1 MQDYGTY
8 RMSGRET
15 LKYIPMYLL
24 LDGMISYLFFRSWV
38 AWIVLLPGSVIFLK
52 RGRERLAKQRLLMM
66 QTQFLTGMQLV
77 CTSLQAGYA
86 VENAFREALKEL
98 RKIYPEQSFI
108 VKEFGFITG
117 QNELNRSIESLL
129 MDLGKRSHAEDI
141 RNFAEVFCTAKRT
154 GGDLI
159 TVIRNTVSCIQ
170 QKQETRMEIETNL
183 AGKIMEQN
191 MMSMI
196 PVGIL
201 GYVNMTSPD
210 FLEVMYCE
218 PMGQSVMGFCLA
230 VYLTAYLW
238 GKKIME
244 IPV

>member
-15 LKYIPMYLL
+15 LKYILMYLL

-117 QNELNRSIESLL
+117 QNELNRS
-129 MDLGKRSHAEDI
+129 K
-141 RNFAEVFCTAKRT
+141 
-154 GGDLI
+154 
-159 TVIRNTVSCIQ
+159 
-170 QKQETRMEIETNL
+170 
-183 AGKIMEQN
+183 
-191 MMSMI
+191 
-196 PVGIL
+196 
-201 GYVNMTSPD
+201 
-210 FLEVMYCE
+210 
-218 PMGQSVMGFCLA
+218 
-230 VYLTAYLW
+230 
-238 GKKIME
+238 
-244 IPV
+244 

>member
-1 MQDYGTY
+1 
-8 RMSGRET
+8 
-15 LKYIPMYLL
+15 
-24 LDGMISYLFFRSWV
+24 
-38 AWIVLLPGSVIFLK
+38 
-52 RGRERLAKQRLLMM
+52 
-66 QTQFLTGMQLV
+66 
-77 CTSLQAGYA
+77 
-86 VENAFREALKEL
+86 
-98 RKIYPEQSFI
+98 
-108 VKEFGFITG
+108 
-117 QNELNRSIESLL
+117 

>member
-1 MQDYGTY
+1 M
-8 RMSGRET
+8 R
-15 LKYIPMYLL
+15 YILLYFL
-24 LDGMISYLFFRSWV
+24 LDGAISYLFFRSWI
-38 AWIVLLPGSVIFLK
+38 AWIALLPGILIFLK
-52 RGRERLAKQRLLMM
+52 RGRETLAKQRLLTM

-86 VENAFREALKEL
+86 VENAFREAYKEL
-98 RKIYPEQSFI
+98 KKIYPEHSFI
-108 VKEFGFITG
+108 VQEFGFITG

-129 MDLGKRSHAEDI
+129 LDLGKRSHAEDI
-141 RNFAEVFCTAKRT
+141 RNFAEVFYTAKRT

-159 TVIRNTVSCIQ
+159 AVIRNTVSCIQ

-183 AGKIMEQN
+183 AGKVMEQN

-196 PVGIL
+196 PVCIL
-201 GYVNMTSPD
+201 GYVNLTSPD
-210 FLEVMYCE
+210 FLEIMYRE
-218 PMGQSVMGFCLA
+218 PAGQMVMGCCLL
-230 VYLTAYLW
+230 VYVAAYLW